1 MITYRGTVLSRLPN
15 GMIQISVNVYEYG
28 RFVKNVVVQ
37 ASDNYKISSVNQVIG
52 EGGLPVRQTSSDN
65 WVIG

>member
-15 GMIQISVNVYEYG
+15 GMMQISIYIYEYG
-28 RFVKNVVVQ
+28 ILKKNMIVAAADV
-37 ASDNYKISSVNQVIG
+37 YKISSVNQSIG
-52 EGGLPVRQTSSDN
+52 EGGLPVRQTSNDG